1 MFLNSNRQWDG
12 NVVTRSLLRNQVV
25 GLSQVGRIGKSVE
38 HSCGSEPCRS
48 KGESKHPTRKEE
60 IKCRK
65 QLRFGTLPCSKGD
78 AGFPNQE
85 RSRLDVEQGRA
96 NT

>member
-48 KGESKHPTRKEE
+48 KGESKHP
-60 IKCRK
+60 
-65 QLRFGTLPCSKGD
+65 
-78 AGFPNQE
+78 NQE
-85 RSRLDVEQGRA
+85 GRDKVSKIAAVRDLAVQQGRRGLSQPGKK
-96 NT
+96 

>member
-1 MFLNSNRQWDG
+1 MSNT
-12 NVVTRSLLRNQVV
+12 VAVRNRAAARENQNT
-25 GLSQVGRIGKSVE
+25 
-38 HSCGSEPCRS
+38 
-48 KGESKHPTRKEE
+48 PTRKEE